1 MATATL
7 GYRSQRNGGH
17 ALKLQLWRAWLVL
30 GALVLLFVLLVG
42 RAGYLMGYKEDF
54 LREQGEARFSRR
66 LTLEANRGMITDRN
80 GEPLAISTPVQ
91 SIWASPSDMPAPSA
105 EQVAALAR
113 TLGMPAAEVAKKLGD
128 RKRDF
133 VFLKRQMSP
142 EAAQRVLALGVPGI
156 SRQTEYRRYYPAGE
170 VMAHIIGFTDIDNR
184 GQEGFELTR
193 ESMLAGKPGS
203 RHVIKDRRGYIVE
216 DVTSIEKPRDGQTL
230 TLSIDRKIQYLAFR
244 ELKNA
249 VEVNQAKGGGIVV
262 LDARTGE
269 VLALAN
275 LPSYNPNNRVKLDPA
290 ARRNRAITDL
300 YEPGSTMKPFSIAAA
315 IESGKFRADSVI
327 NTGNGSLTIGPNT
340 IRDTHAYGPLTLAG
354 IVQKSSNIGTA
365 KVAMEL
371 PREYLWNF
379 YDSIGIGELPH
390 SGFPGEA
397 SGRLRP
403 WKTWRPVEQAT
414 MAYGYGLS
422 VSLLQMAKAYQ
433 AFATD
438 GEIRPVTFQKLV
450 APLPGRRV
458 MSAEVAQQVRR
469 MLETVTQPGG
479 TATRA
484 QVVGYRVGGKTGTAK
499 KLVGGA
505 YGGDRLYVSS
515 FIGIAPIS
523 DPRLIVAVMIDEPGG
538 DSRYGGTVAAPA
550 FASVVAG
557 SLRMLGVPP
566 DAPLNN
572 ILLPD
577 PNEPEVKEET

>member
-1 MATATL
+1 MTT
-7 GYRSQRNGGH
+7 YRTSPNPV
-17 ALKLQLWRAWLVL
+17 LKLQMWRAWLVL
-30 GALVLLFVLLVG
+30 AGLLILFSVLIG
-42 RAGYLMGYKEDF
+42 RATYLMTFKEEF
-54 LREQGEARFSRR
+54 LREQGEARYFRK

-91 SIWASPSDMPAPSA
+91 SIWASPSGMPPMSH
-105 EQVAALAR
+105 QQLIALSKA
-113 TLGMPAAEVAKKLGD
+113 LGMSPEDIKAKLANK
-128 RKRDF
+128 KRDF

-142 EAAQRVLALGVPGI
+142 EAAARVIGLAIPGV
-156 SRQTEYRRYYPAGE
+156 SKQNEYRRYYPAGE
-170 VMAHIIGFTDIDNR
+170 VMAHIIGFTDIDNK

-193 ESMLAGKPGS
+193 ESMLAGKAGS
-203 RHVIKDRRGYIVE
+203 RQVIRDRRGYIVE

-262 LDARTGE
+262 LDAQTGE

-275 LPSYNPNNRVKLDPA
+275 YPSYNPNNRVNYDPA

-300 YEPGSTMKPFSIAAA
+300 YEPGSTMKPLSISAAL
-315 IESGKFRADSVI
+315 ESGKFKPETVMST
-327 NTGNGSLTIGPNT
+327 NNGTLTIGPAT
-340 IRDTHAYGPLTLAG
+340 IRDVHSYGPLSLAN
-354 IVQKSSNIGTA
+354 IIKKSSNVGTA
-365 KVAMEL
+365 KVALEL
-371 PREYLWNF
+371 SREYLWNF
-379 YDSIGIGELPH
+379 YDSVGVGEAPR

-403 WKTWRPVEQAT
+403 WKTWRPIEQAT
-414 MAYGYGLS
+414 MSYGYGLS

-450 APLPGRRV
+450 APLPGKRV
-458 MSAEVAQQVRR
+458 MSAQTAEEVRN

-479 TATRA
+479 TALRA
-484 QVVGYRVGGKTGTAK
+484 QVVGYRVGGKTGTSK
-499 KLVGGA
+499 KLAGGSYVGTKA
-505 YGGDRLYVSS
+505 YVGS
-515 FIGIAPIS
+515 FVGIAPIS
-523 DPRLIVAVMIDEPGG
+523 NPRLVVAVMIDEPGG
-538 DSRYGGTVAAPA
+538 ASIYGGTVAAPT
-550 FASVVAG
+550 FSSVVAG

-577 PNEPEVKEET
+577 PAEPEVKEET

>member
-1 MATATL
+1 MA
-7 GYRSQRNGGH
+7 YRTNANLS
-17 ALKLQLWRAWLVL
+17 LKLQMWRAWLVL
-30 GALVLLFVLLVG
+30 GGLVLLFLILIG
-42 RAGYLMGYKEDF
+42 RSAYLMGFKEEF
-54 LREQGEARFSRR
+54 LREQGEARYFRK
-66 LTLEANRGMITDRN
+66 LTLAANRGMITDRN

-91 SIWASPSDMPAPSA
+91 SVWASPADMPELTAQQLNS
-105 EQVAALAR
+105 LAKA
-113 TLGMPAAEVAKKLGD
+113 LGMKPEEVKKKLANK
-128 RKRDF
+128 KRDF

-142 EAAQRVLALGVPGI
+142 EAATRVIGLAIPGV
-156 SRQTEYRRYYPAGE
+156 SKQTEYRRYYPAGE
-170 VMAHIIGFTDIDNR
+170 VMAHVIGFTDIDNK

-203 RHVIKDRRGYIVE
+203 RHVIRDRRGYIVE

-249 VEVNQAKGGGIVV
+249 VDTHKAKGGGIVV

-275 LPSYNPNNRVKLDPA
+275 YPSFNPNNRGRYDPA

-300 YEPGSTMKPFSIAAA
+300 YEPGSTMKPISIAAA
-315 IESGKFRADSVI
+315 LESGKFKSSTVI
-327 NTGNGSLTIGPNT
+327 STNNGTLTIGPAT
-340 IRDTHAYGPLTLAG
+340 IRDTHSYGPLTLGG
-354 IVQKSSNIGTA
+354 IVQKSSNVGTA
-365 KVAMEL
+365 KVALDL

-379 YDSIGIGELPH
+379 YDSVGIGEAPR

-403 WKTWRPVEQAT
+403 WKTWRPIEQAT
-414 MAYGYGLS
+414 MSYGYGLS
-422 VSLLQMAKAYQ
+422 VSLLQMAKTYQ
-433 AFATD
+433 VFATD
-438 GEIRPVTFQKLV
+438 GEIRPVTFQKQV
-450 APLPGRRV
+450 APLPGTHV
-458 MSAEVAQQVRR
+458 MSAETAQEVRA

-479 TATRA
+479 TALRA

-499 KLVGGA
+499 KLQGGA
-505 YGGDRLYVSS
+505 YTDKTYVAS
-515 FIGIAPIS
+515 FVGIAPIS
-523 DPRLIVAVMIDEPGG
+523 NPRLIVAVMIDEPNAG
-538 DSRYGGTVAAPA
+538 SYYGGTVAAPA
-550 FASVVAG
+550 FSNVVAG